1 MADATTVLKLHKAPL
16 ELVHRLKIAAI
27 KEDMT
32 LNDFCVRLLEQAVKQ
47 SKARRSSGTSESA
60 A

>member
-16 ELVHRLKIAAI
+16 DLVHKLKIAAI
-27 KEDMT
+27 KQDMT

-47 SKARRSSGTSESA
+47 PRAARPSEPA